1 MSASILKN
9 KINKAVE
16 GINDETFLK
25 AIFTIINEHAKNA
38 ENGIY
43 LDDEDWSIVEERS
56 KAYETGN
63 AKTVT
68 ISASNVKWSA
78 RTLEIKSN

>member
-25 AIFTIINEHAKNA
+25 AIFTIINEHAKN
-38 ENGIY
+38 EIY

-63 AKTVT
+63 AKTIT
-68 ISASNVKWSA
+68 IS
-78 RTLEIKSN
+78 EISKRFKSKFSK

>member
-38 ENGIY
+38 ENEIY

-68 ISASNVKWSA
+68 ISEISKRFKSKFSN
-78 RTLEIKSN
+78 

>member
-25 AIFTIINEHAKNA
+25 AIFTIINDHAKNA
-38 ENGIY
+38 ENEIY
-43 LDDEDWSIVEERS
+43 LDEEDWSIVEERR

-68 ISASNVKWSA
+68 ISEMSE
-78 RTLEIKSN
+78 RFKSKFSK